1 MALSDSEISAEDVT
15 ARSLVRLKTEH
26 MVSIVKVSFSI
37 FNSAEGNKY
46 GIMAEFIQ
54 FPKGLV

>member
-1 MALSDSEISAEDVT
+1 MALLHSEIPASDVT
-15 ARSLVRLKTEH
+15 AGSLVRLKTEP

-46 GIMAEFIQ
+46 GIMDQFIQ